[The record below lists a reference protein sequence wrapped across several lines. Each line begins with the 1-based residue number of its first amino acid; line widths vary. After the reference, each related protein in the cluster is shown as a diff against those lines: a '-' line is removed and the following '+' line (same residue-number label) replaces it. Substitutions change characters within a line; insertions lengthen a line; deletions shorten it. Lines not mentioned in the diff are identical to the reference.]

1 MSAKN
6 NLLLLAFLV
15 IITGCASD
23 SVFEDDAFRGW
34 PGKVVL
40 TIFDANIYR
49 GFGLAPGLHLSVRSA
64 FATSSLRGM
73 AAIDRSQPIS
83 YLHFSPNKNGGVSQP
98 QSVSNSAK
106 NAPPNTVPLGVSSYD
121 ERNRLYSLTTIND
134 FPSAERI
141 RLLTSYPC
149 RDLTYTGFV
158 NENDA
163 FALGTIRAANRRSP
177 GPPCIDPAR
186 IPKN

>member
-15 IITGCASD
+15 IITGCAASD
-23 SVFEDDAFRGW
+23 PVFGDEEFRGW

-40 TIFDANIYR
+40 TIFDANIWR
-49 GFGLAPGLHLSVRSA
+49 GFGFAPGLHLSVRSA
-64 FATSSLRGM
+64 FATSSLTGT
-73 AAIDRSQPIS
+73 AHAEDQTHLI
-83 YLHFSPNKNGGVSQP
+83 YLRLSPGNNGGVSQAKSISNDP
-98 QSVSNSAK
+98 KSVS
-106 NAPPNTVPLGVSSYD
+106 PNTASISVSSYD

-141 RLLTSYPC
+141 RLLTTHPC

-158 NENDA
+158 NENHD
-163 FALGTIRAANRRSP
+163 FALGQLAFRS
-177 GPPCIDPAR
+177 C
-186 IPKN
+186 